1 MRPPWQ
7 EAVQMNEP
15 KDPRMSGK
23 IAMYVLVF
31 IAALVALMVWV
42 AG

>member
-1 MRPPWQ
+1 MSEP
-7 EAVQMNEP
+7 P

-23 IAMYVLVF
+23 VAMY
-31 IAALVALMVWV
+31 ALLAMFAFVAVMVWI

>member
-1 MRPPWQ
+1 
-7 EAVQMNEP
+7 MNEP

-23 IAMYVLVF
+23 IAMYVLIF
-31 IAALVALMVWV
+31 IAVLVSLMIWI

>member
-1 MRPPWQ
+1 
-7 EAVQMNEP
+7 MNEP

-23 IAMYVLVF
+23 IAMYALIF
-31 IAALVALMVWV
+31 ITAVVGLMIWI

>member
-1 MRPPWQ
+1 MQ
-7 EAVQMNEP
+7 EP

-23 IAMYVLVF
+23 VAM
-31 IAALVALMVWV
+31 AALAVIAVLTVVMVWV

>member
-1 MRPPWQ
+1 MQ
-7 EAVQMNEP
+7 EP

-23 IAMYVLVF
+23 IAMVALLVLVG
-31 IAALVALMVWV
+31 LTVVMVWV